1 MLEKICATANALFQ
15 QTQQDVEK
23 PERIQ
28 RTKSYTR
35 IRDELISDLI
45 VLSGYIIAFD
55 VLKET
60 E

>member
-1 MLEKICATANALFQ
+1 MLEKICATASTLFQ
-15 QTQQDVEK
+15 QTRQAVEK

-28 RTKSYTR
+28 RTRSYTR

-45 VLSGYIIAFD
+45 VLSGCIIAFD

-60 E
+60 V